1 MKLRKIKWANH
12 PVLRNLELDFT
23 SPEGNACDTIVIAGE
38 NGLGKTTILE
48 TLYSFLREG
57 TITPFEHIEYEV
69 DGGVYK
75 AFPLENTS
83 IHSFFNIEDRA
94 SGTVTP
100 IRCNRSTTPQ
110 NIVNNP
116 LDPRHY
122 GCAYT
127 KAQAEYVT
135 KKIDRIATSTLDN
148 DAYKDYA
155 KADAASLKQLLVDI
169 QNLDNTEFR
178 EFARAHN
185 GDVNLESTFNEQFA
199 KMQRFAS
206 AFNQFFEELT
216 YRGIEQKDGAHEIV
230 FEKHGH
236 LIGLDDLSTGEKQI
250 VFRGTFLLKN
260 LNSML
265 HGVVF
270 IDEPEISMHP
280 RWQKKILDYY
290 RNLFVSGDNQMA
302 QLIVATHSGGVV
314 ASAVATNNARVIT
327 LQANGGSVT
336 LGEANTP
343 LLFRG
348 NANEINYLTFG
359 TDATEYH
366 DVLYGCIGF
375 EGWMGDY
382 KNGRATVTYN
392 RQHRDGSVTVEN
404 ICLSEKIRHM
414 IHHPE
419 NAHNAP
425 FTVDEIQESID
436 TMRNFIKGKRGI
448 H

>member
-12 PVLRNLELDFT
+12 PVLGSLELDFT
-23 SPEGNACDTIVIAGE
+23 SPEGNACDTVVIAGE

-57 TITPFEHIEYEV
+57 TITFFEYVEYEV
-69 DGGVYK
+69 DGSVYK
-75 AFPLENTS
+75 AFPLENTPIQS
-83 IHSFFNIEDRA
+83 YFNIEDKA
-94 SGTVTP
+94 SGTVTS
-100 IRCNRSTTPQ
+100 IRCNRNNSPQ
-110 NIVNNP
+110 NITNNP

-135 KKIDRIATSTLDN
+135 KKIDKIATSSLDN

-169 QNLDNTEFR
+169 QNQDNTEFR
-178 EFARAHN
+178 EFVRTHS
-185 GDVNLESTFNEQFA
+185 DEVNLESKFNEQIA
-199 KMQRFAS
+199 KMRRFAS

-216 YRGIEQKDGAHEIV
+216 YRGIEKKDDAHEIF
-230 FEKHGH
+230 FEKHRH
-236 LIGLDDLSTGEKQI
+236 VIGLDDLSTGEKQI

-260 LNSML
+260 LNSMQN
-265 HGVVF
+265 GVVF

-290 RNLFVSGDNQMA
+290 RNLFVSGGNQMA

-314 ASAVATNNARVIT
+314 ASAVATNQAKVIT
-327 LQANGGSVT
+327 LQANGGSIV

-343 LLFRG
+343 LLFNG

-359 TDATEYH
+359 TDVTEYH
-366 DVLYGCIGF
+366 DVLYGCIEL
-375 EGWMGDY
+375 EGWMTDY
-382 KNGRATVTYN
+382 QNICRTVPYT
-392 RQHRDGSVTVEN
+392 QLHRDGSTETKNVT
-404 ICLSEKIRHM
+404 LSTKIRHM

-419 NAHNAP
+419 NRHNVP
-425 FTVDEIQESID
+425 FTTDEIKESID
-436 TMRNFIKGKRGI
+436 MMRGFIKGKRGI